1 MVPIWRG
8 EEVDYYSVW
17 IELCTSIMS
26 GELDSFLPLSPGSS
40 SVSLDNSVLSLWA
53 STYLSINEEVEL

>member
-40 SVSLDNSVLSLWA
+40 LFHWIVQFYPSGLQL
-53 STYLSINEEVEL
+53 I